1 LPGKCNLSAPAP
13 GLAFRIVGD
22 PGQLEWE
29 PEPVEGVHADEIVA
43 AARRD
48 RPGPQGE
55 SLNDAVEWLRTA
67 LADGPRPARD
77 LLDEWCD
84 GLGNSK
90 RTLDRAKRSLQ
101 VVTYRPKVPG
111 PWLWRLPD
119 NIAKIAK
126 FPQQLGN
133 LGNLAEN
140 KGISM
145 DFGPGQPNIAKIAKF
160 PQQLGNLGN
169 LGNLGPEDAGSP
181 SEDTADD
188 LIL

>member
-1 LPGKCNLSAPAP
+1 MRA
-13 GLAFRIVGD
+13 GLI
-22 PGQLEWE
+22 E
-29 PEPVEGVHADEIVA
+29 PPEV
-43 AARRD
+43 R
-48 RPGPQGE
+48 
-55 SLNDAVEWLRTA
+55 AVPT
-67 LADGPRPARD
+67 LA
-77 LLDEWCD
+77 EWCD

-169 LGNLGPEDAGSP
+169 LGNVGNLGPEDAGSP